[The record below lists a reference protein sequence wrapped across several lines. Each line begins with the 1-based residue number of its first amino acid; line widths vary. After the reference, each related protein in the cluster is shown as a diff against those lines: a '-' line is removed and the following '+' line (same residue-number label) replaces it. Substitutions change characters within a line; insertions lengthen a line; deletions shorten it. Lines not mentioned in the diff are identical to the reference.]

1 MESSISFNMGK
12 EHKEELYEDRVLLKL
27 RRKYSKDETV
37 AALSKK
43 VELLEVEKGKL
54 LSEIEYLEHTI
65 KELKSSVNNKEILDL
80 VRNSDLYLQQQ
91 KILKQR
97 GELIRKLHLKIRSQQ

>member
-1 MESSISFNMGK
+1 MGK

-37 AALSKK
+37 AALNKK

-54 LSEIEYLEHTI
+54 LSEIEHLKHTI
-65 KELKSSVNNKEILDL
+65 KEFKSSVNKEISEL

-97 GELIRKLHLKIRSQQ
+97 GELIRKLHLKIRSQ

>member
-1 MESSISFNMGK
+1 MESLISFNMEK

-37 AALSKK
+37 AALNKK

-54 LSEIEYLEHTI
+54 LSEIEHLEHTI
-65 KELKSSVNNKEILDL
+65 KELKSSVNKEILEL

-97 GELIRKLHLKIRSQQ
+97 GELIRKLHLKIRSQ

>member
-1 MESSISFNMGK
+1 MGK
-12 EHKEELYEDRVLLKL
+12 EYKEELYEDRVLLKL

-37 AALSKK
+37 AALNKK

-54 LSEIEYLEHTI
+54 LSEIEHLEYTI
-65 KELKSSVNNKEILDL
+65 KELKSSIDKEILEL

-97 GELIRKLHLKIRSQQ
+97 GELIRKLHLKIRSQ

>member
-65 KELKSSVNNKEILDL
+65 KELKSSVNKEILDL